1 MSARNGTNN
10 RRKGARTKLANIVR
24 QETRDGKLIVRF
36 LVDAMQGN
44 LDGAKPHHRLDAARQ
59 LLAIGFDGAQAFI
72 DHNTPDAHP
81 RAAATS
87 RAANDDKRRLDP
99 KLAKLIRQQTDNGK
113 TAVRFL
119 VDVMQGKLPDFKP
132 HHRLAAAR
140 ELLHRGFYDD
150 RGEDPDDYYRDRRP
164 SRRPRKT
171 AKKTAGDRKDDT
183 RNGWRS
189 RRDLLVQKHYGSKD
203 TLDKTVENTVYGKI
217 EFEDRETFEDLTDQQ
232 VEALVQQY
240 GSTEAW
246 FAAVAKF
253 ANAEATL
260 EQLLSGSID
269 PDDTT
274 NANADDDTNAGDG
287 ESRGDPHAD
296 DSYAPQEEPP
306 PEEPPPEEP
315 PPEDDEHRPD
325 PGEPS
330 IWDLK
335 AANRVLDSTTAMVYY
350 R

>member
-10 RRKGARTKLANIVR
+10 RRKGAHTQLANIVR

-36 LVDAMQGN
+36 LVDAMQGD

-59 LLAIGFDGAQAFI
+59 LLTIGFDGAQAFI
-72 DHNTPDAHP
+72 DRNAPDAQL
-81 RAAATS
+81 RAAAGS
-87 RAANDDKRRLDP
+87 RAANDDNRRLDP

-150 RGEDPDDYYRDRRP
+150 RDEDPGEYHRDRRP
-164 SRRPRKT
+164 ARRPQGT
-171 AKKTAGDRKDDT
+171 AKTTPRNPEDDS
-183 RNGWRS
+183 RNGRS
-189 RRDLLVQKHYGSKD
+189 PLAELELTKRGLIEKRYGSED
-203 TLDKTVENTVYGKI
+203 TFKKTVENTVRGEI
-217 EFEDRETFEDLTDQQ
+217 EFEDRETFEDLPDHQL
-232 VEALVQQY
+232 EALVQEY
-240 GSTEAW
+240 GSPEAW

-260 EQLLSGSID
+260 DQLLSGSID

-274 NANADDDTNAGDG
+274 NANTDDGD
-287 ESRGDPHAD
+287 RRDDPHAD
-296 DSYAPQEEPP
+296 DSYAPQ
-306 PEEPPPEEP
+306 EEPPPEEP

-335 AANRVLDSTTAMVYY
+335 AANRVLDSTTQMEYHRSY
-350 R
+350 W